1 LSALGSFATESV
13 NKQLRQRAN
22 PKPAVVVA
30 NAITEVDFQSA
41 QNAVPVPELPQ
52 PWVGL
57 SVLPLAGAGCLS
69 VRRRSAWAVPEFYG
83 NPLGQCAWAVPE
95 FYGNPSLDTPLG
107 QCQSFMGIQVW
118 THGRLG
124 RLGSARVLW
133 ESKSGHTQLCAPWAG
148 PLGRARV
155 LWESAVLLE
164 DGAPKLEGEFVGTQ
178 TVKVA

>member
-1 LSALGSFATESV
+1 MQPPRSQSETGRCGRQCDYRSGLPVRPECCTGAGTSPAMGRIERLALGRRRLPICA
-13 NKQLRQRAN
+13 AW
-22 PKPAVVVA
+22 AG
-30 NAITEVDFQSA
+30 SA
-41 QNAVPVPELPQ
+41 RGQCPWAVPL
-52 PWVGL
+52 G
-57 SVLPLAGAGCLS
+57 
-69 VRRRSAWAVPEFYG
+69 SAPWAVPEFYG
-83 NPLGQCAWAVPE
+83 NRALGQCPWAVPE
-95 FYGNPSLDTPLG
+95 FYGNPSLDT
-107 QCQSFMGIQVW
+107 
-118 THGRLG
+118 RALG